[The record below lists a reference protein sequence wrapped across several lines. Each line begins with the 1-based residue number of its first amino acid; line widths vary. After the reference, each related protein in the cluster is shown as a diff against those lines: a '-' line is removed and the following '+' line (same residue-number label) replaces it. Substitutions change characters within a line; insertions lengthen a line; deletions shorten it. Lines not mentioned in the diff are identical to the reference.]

1 MNAAQHPLLLIL
13 PFLCGGLLVGYYF
26 PSYFYIAPAVVVGTI
41 AYWMYR
47 RGRGLAVDFSVLAL
61 CVFIGAQRMSACL
74 QMQEHDVHCVSWVE
88 QKAAHISNRLVARFE
103 KAGLERDE
111 MNLVSALV
119 LGKREGLDSDVKNK
133 FRQVGASH
141 VLALSG
147 MHLGVIYSLLFL
159 LCIRWLRFSPFR
171 WLFFPFLVC
180 GLWTYTLMAGMPASL
195 VRASSMLS
203 LVCVGM
209 LLFQTLPLLHTLFF
223 SATIM
228 LFVNPLL
235 LVDVGFQ
242 LSFLAVLFI
251 ALAYLPL
258 HHLFHTWPMLLR
270 WPVQML
276 LLSLSAQI
284 GTLPLSAY
292 YFHSLP
298 LLGPVVSLFLI
309 PVTTVLIYAGLFT
322 MIFPVPFVA
331 SFTTLCVRLELW
343 LIDVWIRL
351 FPSSMWDDVSPSLLS
366 VLLVYVVL
374 FAGFTRIYR
383 NQEQTF

>member
-1 MNAAQHPLLLIL
+1 
-13 PFLCGGLLVGYYF
+13 
-26 PSYFYIAPAVVVGTI
+26 
-41 AYWMYR
+41 
-47 RGRGLAVDFSVLAL
+47 
-61 CVFIGAQRMSACL
+61 
-74 QMQEHDVHCVSWVE
+74 
-88 QKAAHISNRLVARFE
+88 
-103 KAGLERDE
+103 
-111 MNLVSALV
+111 
-119 LGKREGLDSDVKNK
+119 
-133 FRQVGASH
+133 
-141 VLALSG
+141 
-147 MHLGVIYSLLFL
+147 
-159 LCIRWLRFSPFR
+159 
-171 WLFFPFLVC
+171 
-180 GLWTYTLMAGMPASL
+180 
-195 VRASSMLS
+195 
-203 LVCVGM
+203 
-209 LLFQTLPLLHTLFF
+209 
-223 SATIM
+223 
-228 LFVNPLL
+228 
-235 LVDVGFQ
+235 
-242 LSFLAVLFI
+242 
-251 ALAYLPL
+251 
-258 HHLFHTWPMLLR
+258 MLLR